1 MDRLRFRL
9 TVVAVLAL
17 LSGCRLPFSR
27 GPVSESLGSCRR
39 LSQQGIAAAERGRF
53 EQAETLLAQAVEACP
68 VDSEARRHYAETLWR
83 RGQRQAAIVQL
94 EEAAR
99 LATDDATLQVRLAEM
114 YFQQRQMRQAWRN
127 TQQALDLD
135 PRSPAAWAIRGR
147 LMRAGGHLQQALAD
161 NHRALAYAPGNPHI
175 VLEVAE
181 LHRQL
186 NRPERA
192 LVVLQSLAESY
203 SPGEVPPEVLGLTAQ
218 AYSALGRHE
227 DAAESLFVIAQES
240 PNEENLH
247 HLAEAQ
253 WRAGRAGEAAATAR
267 RALAL
272 GPQYQPAH
280 ELLQRIEMTQRPPPF
295 LQR

>member
-1 MDRLRFRL
+1 MDRLRFQL
-9 TVVAVLAL
+9 TVVVMLAL
-17 LSGCRLPFSR
+17 LSGCRLPFSK

-39 LSQQGIAAAERGRF
+39 LSQRGIAAAERGRF

-83 RGQRQAAIVQL
+83 RGSRQAAIVQL

-99 LATDDATLQVRLAEM
+99 LATDDATVQVRLAEM
-114 YFQQRQMRQAWRN
+114 HLELSHMRQAWRN

-186 NRPERA
+186 NRPDRA

-203 SPGEVPPEVLGLTAQ
+203 SPGETPPEVLHLTAQ
-218 AYSALGRHE
+218 AYSALGRHD
-227 DAAESLFVIAQES
+227 DAVDSLSMIARES
-240 PNEENLH
+240 PNEEILH

-253 WRAGRAGEAAATAR
+253 WQAGRAAEAAATAR

-280 ELLQRIEMTQRPPPF
+280 ELLQRIETAQYPQQFPR
-295 LQR
+295 R